1 MKVGMYYKN
10 SDVRLESQDVPV
22 IGDDDLLIK
31 VMASG
36 ICGSDLMEWY
46 RIKRAPLVLG
56 HELAGE
62 IVDVG
67 KNITEYQKGDRV
79 FATHH
84 VPCDECRCCLT
95 GHSTA
100 CRTFQEQN
108 NFTPGG
114 FSQYLRVTGRSV
126 RTGVLRLPDEM
137 SYETAT
143 FIEPLATVVRAMRTI
158 GLSPGDSVMIY
169 GSGLAGILF
178 VKLAKALGAGAVM
191 VSDVNDY
198 RLEMAKKAGADFV
211 VQARE
216 NVPEFIVRNNGR
228 LADKVVICTGAA
240 SAAESALASVERG
253 GVILFFAVAPPGESL
268 AVDFNPFWRNDISI
282 KTCYGAAPLDN
293 QQALELLKRGTI
305 NVADM
310 ITHRFPIEE
319 IGQAFSTAAEP
330 EGVLKVIVEPH
341 RLG

>member
-1 MKVGMYYKN
+1 MKVGMYYRN
-10 SDVRLESQDVPV
+10 SDVRVEEQEIPAV
-22 IGDDDLLIK
+22 GADDLLIK

-36 ICGSDLMEWY
+36 VCGSDLMEWY

-56 HELAGE
+56 HELTGE
-62 IVDVG
+62 VVAVG
-67 KNITEYQKGDRV
+67 DKISAFSKGDRV

-84 VPCDECRCCLT
+84 VPCDECSYCLA

-100 CRTFQEQN
+100 CRTFQEEN

-137 SYETAT
+137 SFETGT

-158 GLSPGDSVMIY
+158 SLAPGDGVMIY

-178 VKLAKALGAGAVM
+178 VKLAKALGAGAVT
-191 VSDVNDY
+191 VSDISDY
-198 RLEMAKKAGADFV
+198 RLAMAKKAGADFV
-211 VQARE
+211 VHARE
-216 NVPEFIVRNNGR
+216 NIPEFLARNNGR

-240 SAAESALASVERG
+240 SAAEAAMSSVERG
-253 GVILFFAVAPPGESL
+253 GVILFFAVAPPGETL

-282 KTCYGAAPLDN
+282 RTCYGAAPLDN
-293 QQALELLKRGTI
+293 RQALELLQRGTVK
-305 NVADM
+305 VADM

-319 IGQAFSTAAEP
+319 IGKAFATAAEP
-330 EGVLKVIVEPH
+330 EGVLKVIIEPH
-341 RLG
+341 RL